1 MPAALP
7 TDPALSKAVKD
18 FGLGPYDGQ
27 SDDSGTH
34 GEDSERKEPAGRTLP
49 DDGTKSPQIA
59 DPFES
64 DLFRSYPDTPDMRL
78 TMSLPGDFK
87 ELFQSHPKDDG
98 DEDEDRVQGVFDP
111 AEHDRALAYP
121 DGVNP
126 SLGGFDP
133 KMIARALQQRIEI
146 DRAWNQ
152 LYESFARD
160 GCAHERIAAGELP
173 GDIDGNFQHQHPQDV
188 ETLDARVMGVGQAH
202 IPEGDGVDGRDPG
215 AISPKVNENL
225 GGASELPSDEDNEAA
240 RTDYYEYSNPVHA
253 SIIPGYIAPNEDSG
267 AYTSQAEKTSDS
279 ALPGVEKN
287 DLSMDDWLQSLGNWW
302 SGRVDGDAS
311 GRQGYPS
318 TDFAENVDFDKS
330 DQDGGGTVSPM
341 GDSRML
347 AMDQSEWNRKMDEAM
362 KIPDESSQ
370 KAAIDSLYNTLREDK
385 KSQPKKKAS
394 MNRTATNIPLVNSLT
409 KDFLKACGKKDLTK
423 RHVLAF
429 LQSLGQPQ
437 FLSSD
442 IIRCLKLAHDIH
454 VKDVLDEFPVARTAS
469 AAGGTTV
476 ARVRN
481 KLIDLE
487 GQFVLQPEV
496 ASVYR
501 RCAANLTRVLI
512 DMERLETGKRR
523 KADEDPEK
531 CYDGAMTE
539 AVTQSYEE
547 YTKSCEQ
554 SGQPAMTHDEW
565 LHGLKADPQVN
576 THG

>member
-7 TDPALSKAVKD
+7 TDPALDKAVKN
-18 FGLGPYDGQ
+18 FGIGPYDSQ

-34 GEDSERKEPAGRTLP
+34 GEDSERKEPAGRSLP
-49 DDGTKSPQIA
+49 DDPTKSPQFN
-59 DPFES
+59 DPFQHER
-64 DLFRSYPDTPDMRL
+64 LLSYPDDTQGQPDMRL
-78 TMSLPGDFK
+78 TSLPGEDK
-87 ELFQSHPKDDG
+87 TLFLTHPKNEK
-98 DEDEDRVQGVFDP
+98 DEDEEEWAGGVHDPFQPDR
-111 AEHDRALAYP
+111 ELSYP
-121 DGVNP
+121 DGANP
-126 SLGGFDP
+126 NLGFDINI
-133 KMIARALQQRIEI
+133 MRRARQKRAEI
-146 DRAWNQ
+146 DRAWRY
-152 LYESFARD
+152 LLDECAR
-160 GCAHERIAAGELP
+160 EQVAAADLP
-173 GDIDGNFQHQHPQDV
+173 GDPDGNFQHFHPKMD
-188 ETLDARVMGVGQAH
+188 TLDARVMGVGQTKL
-202 IPEGDGVDGRDPG
+202 PEGDGADGRDPG

-240 RTDYYEYSNPVHA
+240 RADYYERLNPVHA
-253 SIIPGYIAPNEDSG
+253 AIVPSYIAPNEDSG
-267 AYTSQAEKTSDS
+267 AYTSQSEKTSDS

-330 DQDGGGTVSPM
+330 DQDGGGTVAPM
-341 GDSRML
+341 GDSRTL
-347 AMDQSEWNRKMDEAM
+347 AMDQSEWNKKMDEAM

-370 KAAIDSLYNTLREDK
+370 KAAIDSLYTTLREDK

-394 MNRTATNIPLVNSLT
+394 MNRNATNITLVNSLT

-469 AAGGTTV
+469 TVGGTTV
-476 ARVRN
+476 AQVRR

-487 GQFVLQPEV
+487 GEFVLQPEV
-496 ASVYR
+496 SSILR
-501 RCAANLTRVLI
+501 RCAANLTRALI
-512 DMERLETGKRR
+512 DMERLETGKVR
-523 KADEDPEK
+523 KADAHDPEK
-531 CYDGAMTE
+531 CYDSAMKE
-539 AVTQSYEE
+539 STQQAYED
-547 YTKSCEQ
+547 YQKSCEQ
-554 SGQPAMTHDEW
+554 SGQTPMTHDEW
-565 LHGLKADPQVN
+565 LHGVQKVPEVRI
-576 THG
+576 HG